1 MWRRAIL
8 ILFFLFANADLVRAV
23 QPDEVLNDA
32 ALETRARNLSREL
45 RCMVCKISR
54 PMIQSAATCGCSFAS
69 ASPKATAISR
79 CLIFSFRVMG
89 RSSC

>member
-32 ALETRARNLSREL
+32 ALETRAPNLSREL

-54 PMIQSAATCGCSFAS
+54 PMIQSAVSSRLAAARSRAPHQRRQRS
-69 ASPKATAISR
+69 AGA
-79 CLIFSFRVMG
+79 
-89 RSSC
+89 